1 MGGKPHVTGL
11 DAVPPKVQEEGLAMV
26 AVLLLLPAA
35 YLLGCFPAARLVA
48 RAFGHDVSR
57 EGSGNPGASNVYR
70 LAGWKAGLVVL
81 VADIAK
87 GSIAAAVGLVLAGH
101 AGAYLLG
108 VAAVLG
114 HVAPVTQRFRGG
126 RGVATAGGVL
136 LVLFPLIGLALAVV
150 WFLIAR
156 VLKKAS
162 VASIVLAAAFP
173 ILVAATGGEWLDIVV
188 TSVLAVL
195 VIARHAS
202 NLRRLFKGEEH
213 NLGSAGDTVQP

>member
-1 MGGKPHVTGL
+1 
-11 DAVPPKVQEEGLAMV
+11 MV
-26 AVLLLLPAA
+26 AVLLLLPVA
-35 YLLGCFPAARLVA
+35 YLLGTFPAARLVA
-48 RAFGHDVSR
+48 RATGHDIDR

-81 VADIAK
+81 LADIAK

-108 VAAVLG
+108 VAAVIG
-114 HVAPVTQRFRGG
+114 HVLPVTQRFRGG

-136 LVLFPLIGLALAVV
+136 LVLFPLIGLGLAVV

-162 VASIVLAAAFP
+162 VASIVLTIAFP
-173 ILVAATGGEWLDIVV
+173 VLVAVTGGEWLDIVV
-188 TSVLAVL
+188 TSVLAL
-195 VIARHAS
+195 IILARHAS
-202 NLRRLFKGEEH
+202 NLRRLLKGEEH
-213 NLGSAGDTVQP
+213 DLGGTGDTVDT

>member
-1 MGGKPHVTGL
+1 
-11 DAVPPKVQEEGLAMV
+11 MV
-26 AVLLLLPAA
+26 AVLLLLPVA
-35 YLLGCFPAARLVA
+35 YLLGTFPAARLVA
-48 RAFGHDVSR
+48 RATGHDIDQ

-81 VADIAK
+81 LADIAK

-108 VAAVLG
+108 VAAVIG
-114 HVAPVTQRFRGG
+114 HVWPVTQRFRGG

-136 LVLFPLIGLALAVV
+136 LVLFPLIGLGLAVV

-162 VASIVLAAAFP
+162 VASIVLTIAFP
-173 ILVAATGGEWLDIVV
+173 VLVAVTGGEWLDIVV
-188 TSVLAVL
+188 TSVLAL
-195 VIARHAS
+195 IILARHAS
-202 NLRRLFKGEEH
+202 NLRRLLKGEEH
-213 NLGSAGDTVQP
+213 DLGGTVEP

>member
-1 MGGKPHVTGL
+1 
-11 DAVPPKVQEEGLAMV
+11 MV
-26 AVLLLLPAA
+26 AVLLLLPVA
-35 YLLGCFPAARLVA
+35 YLLGTFPAARLVA
-48 RAFGHDVSR
+48 RATGHDIDQ

-81 VADIAK
+81 LADIAK

-108 VAAVLG
+108 VAAVIG
-114 HVAPVTQRFRGG
+114 HVLPVTQRFRGG

-136 LVLFPLIGLALAVV
+136 LVLFPLIGLGLAVV

-162 VASIVLAAAFP
+162 VASIVLTIAFP
-173 ILVAATGGEWLDIVV
+173 VLVAVTGGEWLDIVV
-188 TSVLAVL
+188 TSVLAL
-195 VIARHAS
+195 IILARHAS
-202 NLRRLFKGEEH
+202 NLRRLLKGEEH
-213 NLGSAGDTVQP
+213 DLGGTGDTVDT